1 MEASWFIIT
10 LLTRMKRERDAGFQ
24 NNKRLIKIKLLC
36 MHTKQFFFYKIVVN
50 GLFDHRLN
58 NLRRFFGRNFDAE
71 SGAFG
76 DLAFKRNLP
85 SEIIHDH
92 FNDKKSESGAAFF
105 GVIRV

>member
-1 MEASWFIIT
+1 
-10 LLTRMKRERDAGFQ
+10 
-24 NNKRLIKIKLLC
+24 

-105 GVIRV
+105 GVIREKIFGCSSLGMPMPLSPQEKR